1 MRCATAGSNSAIFK
15 WLNNNP
21 TGKVLIIADGAAFG
35 SEMDRVLKL
44 CKTHPETFQLCL
56 PESFEWLILKSGIVH
71 AERLAD
77 ILENP
82 GDFIESQKFSVG
94 KLFFE
99 AFLYR
104 KLGERRFNMLKVI

>member
-1 MRCATAGSNSAIFK
+1 MRCATAGSNSAVFK

-56 PESFEWLILKSGIVH
+56 PESFEDFLVQETRRTPFQYAKSNLNDVYKQKANQKRIA
-71 AERLAD
+71 AEIMD
-77 ILENP
+77 V
-82 GDFIESQKFSVG
+82 D
-94 KLFFE
+94 
-99 AFLYR
+99 
-104 KLGERRFNMLKVI
+104 